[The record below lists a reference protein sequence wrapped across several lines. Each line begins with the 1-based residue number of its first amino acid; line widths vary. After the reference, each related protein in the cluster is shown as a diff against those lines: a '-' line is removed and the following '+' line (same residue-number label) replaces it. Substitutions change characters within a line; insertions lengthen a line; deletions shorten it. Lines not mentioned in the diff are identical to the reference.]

1 MYRININPYYSVSWK
16 TPLVH
21 PNFQL
26 LDFEMERETVKIDAE
41 VAERARKQVE
51 KINQKLARKKG
62 PDKPAKVTL
71 NEYLSKAVAH
81 YIELDYDPSR
91 EDDRNPLKE
100 TVIRTTERIITY
112 LQSHEKWYM
121 EPVRQHLEKVEQR
134 LDQTPMAETQTQN
147 KDLGFIRDMSLYSY
161 LTSDLVL
168 NLLFHQHRDTPDKL
182 AELQEWASKRYQERY
197 NELIMKY

>member
-1 MYRININPYYSVSWK
+1 M
-16 TPLVH
+16 TLVH
-21 PNFQL
+21 ANFQL

-62 PDKPAKVTL
+62 PDKPSKITF
-71 NEYLSKAVAH
+71 NEYLSKAIAH

-91 EDDRNPLKE
+91 DDDKHPLKE

-121 EPVRQHLEKVEQR
+121 EPVRKHLEKVEQR
-134 LDQTPMAETQTQN
+134 LDQTSFSETPGQN
-147 KDLGFIRDMSLYSY
+147 ADLGFIRDMSLYSY

-168 NLLFHQHRDTPDKL
+168 NLLFHQHHDTPDKL
-182 AELQEWASKRYQERY
+182 AELQAWASKRYQERY
-197 NELIMKY
+197 DELIMKY

>member
-1 MYRININPYYSVSWK
+1 
-16 TPLVH
+16 
-21 PNFQL
+21 
-26 LDFEMERETVKIDAE
+26 MERETVKIDAE
-41 VAERARKQVE
+41 VAESARKQVE

-71 NEYLSKAVAH
+71 NDYLSKAVAH

-91 EDDRNPLKE
+91 EDDKQPLKD
-100 TVIRTTERIITY
+100 TVIRTTERIISY

-134 LDQTPMAETQTQN
+134 LDQTPIPESQTQN
-147 KDLGFIRDMSLYSY
+147 QSQNNDLGFIRDMSLYSY

-168 NLLFHQHRDTPDKL
+168 NLLLHQHRETPDKL

-197 NELIMKY
+197 DELITKY